1 MEKEIQK
8 RREEGMGERKK
19 REERRGKRREQE
31 LEREVMGEKGGGQ
44 KR

>member
-8 RREEGMGERKK
+8 RREEGMGGRKK

-31 LEREVMGEKGGGQ
+31 RWNLKEK
-44 KR
+44 